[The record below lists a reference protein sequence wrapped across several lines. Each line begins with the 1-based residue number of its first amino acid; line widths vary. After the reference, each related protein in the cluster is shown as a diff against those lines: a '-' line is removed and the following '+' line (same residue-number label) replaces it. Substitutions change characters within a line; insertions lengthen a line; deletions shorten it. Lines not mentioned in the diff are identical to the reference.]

1 MKAIL
6 MFFGY
11 AEYHAECL
19 APVMWT
25 LLLLAILSYIIG
37 VAADVHDHKRQ
48 QAPRQ
53 DRSGTPAGTD
63 RRHR

>member
-6 MFFGY
+6 MFFGC

-37 VAADVHDHKRQ
+37 VAADVQDHKRQ

-53 DRSGTPAGTD
+53 DCSGTPAGTD

>member
-1 MKAIL
+1 MKALL
-6 MFFGY
+6 MFFGR

-37 VAADVHDHKRQ
+37 VAADVQDHKRQ
-48 QAPRQ
+48 QAQRQ
-53 DRSGTPAGTD
+53 DCSGTPAGTD